1 MTASTMKG
9 WSGNIMRIDLNRRK
23 SVVQGIDP
31 NVLASYV
38 GGRGLAVKILWDEL
52 EPGTDPPLSPANKL
66 VLAVGGPVTA
76 YPGPNTGKLV
86 VAAKSPLTGGYGDGN
101 IGSWVSVQMRRAN
114 LDAIVIEGKAEKP
127 TYLYIENDKVEF
139 MDASDIWGL
148 DTFEAED
155 RLRQVHGNNAGYL
168 LIGPAGE
175 RLVKFA
181 TVIAQKGRSGGAGLA
196 WVP

>member
-1 MTASTMKG
+1 MKG

-86 VAAKSPLTGGYGDGN
+86 VAAKSPPLTGGYGDGN

-114 LDAIVIEGKAEKP
+114 LDAIVIEARP
-127 TYLYIENDKVEF
+127 RNPRIYTSRTI
-139 MDASDIWGL
+139 
-148 DTFEAED
+148 
-155 RLRQVHGNNAGYL
+155 R
-168 LIGPAGE
+168 
-175 RLVKFA
+175 
-181 TVIAQKGRSGGAGLA
+181 
-196 WVP
+196 